1 MGLLTFAVL
10 LETRAGPCDEAC
22 YQDHRGC
29 NEILC
34 AFTLVKRD
42 VYTQISQVHLILSS
56 WVSFCGRWL
65 GLFKW
70 DLIAAW
76 EMGLYFQ
83 LRRENVAR
91 QENLILNHE
100 ELFCVKSPWTK
111 GCLEF
116 LDSCC
121 HSFLETF
128 SPVTLPQSS
137 RWAMLLGYDVF
148 RLSLPRCLQWA
159 SSFFVIS
166 SQWKFLQLRRQ
177 WHRHLLFSSTA
188 LKEFETGL
196 SIWSSLEV
204 HCNYLQVLNKS
215 GFSRDFHSNWI
226 SH

>member
-42 VYTQISQVHLILSS
+42 VYTQISQVHFILSS

-76 EMGLYFQ
+76 EMALCFQ

-91 QENLILNHE
+91 QENLILNHK
-100 ELFCVKSPWTK
+100 ELFCVNSLLGQKAAW
-111 GCLEF
+111 
-116 LDSCC
+116 
-121 HSFLETF
+121 SFLIPAAILSWKPLPLSPFLRAAGEPCCWATMCSGSVCPGVCSEPPAFLSYPHNGNF
-128 SPVTLPQSS
+128 SNYVGNGIGTSCSAPLPLKS
-137 RWAMLLGYDVF
+137 L
-148 RLSLPRCLQWA
+148 RLACP
-159 SSFFVIS
+159 
-166 SQWKFLQLRRQ
+166 
-177 WHRHLLFSSTA
+177 
-188 LKEFETGL
+188 
-196 SIWSSLEV
+196 
-204 HCNYLQVLNKS
+204 S
-215 GFSRDFHSNWI
+215 GHP
-226 SH
+226 